1 MPNAQA
7 AWEAEKRVSGR
18 RCRVR
23 VNHDGAGG
31 APNWSKGAA
40 CRMSGLNRVN
50 IGPQGQAL
58 FRQRRQLPAVMFGR
72 PPAALACSQRD
83 TARQ

>member
-7 AWEAEKRVSGR
+7 ARAAEKRISGGEWW
-18 RCRVR
+18 VR

-40 CRMSGLNRVN
+40 CRVSGLNRVN
-50 IGPQGQAL
+50 IGPQDQAF
-58 FRQRRQLPAVMFGR
+58 FRQRRQLPVVKFGR

-83 TARQ
+83 AARQ